1 VNAAVEPPRPISI
14 SKRIGWPRYTLFE
27 VDAEVFDALERR
39 GGDLGLAAAFA
50 GVADHEHLLWRA
62 LGGHM
67 DHERQ
72 ESARLLL
79 LDTFHAEPGAGP
91 YLFSERFQDLQAERA
106 FFAGYREHIAHQLKV
121 YLLGWYLYSQCR
133 PIRQPVDAWLRGRAD
148 RDRGE
153 LVSRFRSR
161 WRFAALWHDIGYV
174 FERDEVVHT
183 GKIPDGLSDELTEFA
198 TYPLTVTLG
207 RKGVQDL
214 TRYDETR
221 LHDASRQPLRVWAP
235 LLVEQLSGQEE
246 RHLRLLDR
254 ASRGFS
260 TRSPEPTGV
269 ADYYA
274 FAREQ
279 GAINQRGPFYD
290 HGIAGALLLLSV
302 HQRLRQGCASA
313 VSGLE
318 HYPHYRPPEGL
329 GRRIRE
335 LGRAVEAARPA
346 VEDAAQAIALHNI
359 YTEGFDPDRA
369 SARWLALQGFRMRW
383 DDQPLA
389 ALLALCDVLQ
399 GWDRPGF
406 QGARFSKPS
415 MSDQELLI
423 CADDDGVHIA
433 YHGPQAAERERQ
445 TRAALDAVL
454 DPEFLAA
461 WCRWDARPAEALVER
476 ALSGAHRSEVEGIR
490 ESLPDSPRV
499 RVDPE
504 RGGEAPPVPDE
515 GPRDP
520 AAVTRRPGPG
530 RAERRG
536 RLARA
541 VRDALGSGRV
551 RQAQASFA
559 ELRRLDQD
567 GAATA
572 ELERELAAPCR
583 HPVERRIPAG
593 VFWRGLDLRQ
603 AQQILDAVAR
613 RNYNLDLSS
622 EEARKR
628 FLEVLTR
635 DPRRREAHPAF
646 WLDRYLVTND
656 QFSRFVLLT
665 GHVTE
670 LERRGWDDWLS
681 RITSPDRMTHPVVN
695 VSFDDAL
702 AYARWA
708 GRRLP
713 TCAERDRAAQGF
725 DGRAYPWGDEY
736 VQTNC
741 NAADDRWRGMTC
753 SVWEFESVES
763 PFEVVDLVG
772 NVDEI
777 TTDTEGPYHVAVGG
791 SWKQACEIYGLP
803 GFRRLFEPGAAHD
816 DIGFR
821 TARDDPEPSPEP
833 PEV

>member
-1 VNAAVEPPRPISI
+1 
-14 SKRIGWPRYTLFE
+14 
-27 VDAEVFDALERR
+27 
-39 GGDLGLAAAFA
+39 
-50 GVADHEHLLWRA
+50 
-62 LGGHM
+62 
-67 DHERQ
+67 
-72 ESARLLL
+72 
-79 LDTFHAEPGAGP
+79 
-91 YLFSERFQDLQAERA
+91 
-106 FFAGYREHIAHQLKV
+106 
-121 YLLGWYLYSQCR
+121 
-133 PIRQPVDAWLRGRAD
+133 
-148 RDRGE
+148 
-153 LVSRFRSR
+153 
-161 WRFAALWHDIGYV
+161 
-174 FERDEVVHT
+174 
-183 GKIPDGLSDELTEFA
+183 
-198 TYPLTVTLG
+198 
-207 RKGVQDL
+207 
-214 TRYDETR
+214 
-221 LHDASRQPLRVWAP
+221 VWAP

-246 RHLRLLDR
+246 THLRLLDR

-279 GAINQRGPFYD
+279 GAINQRRPFYD

-318 HYPHYRPPEGL
+318 HYPRYRPPEGL
-329 GRRIRE
+329 GRSIRE
-335 LGRAVEAARPA
+335 LSRAVEAARPA

-369 SARWLALQGFRMRW
+369 SARWLDLQGFRLRW
-383 DDQPLA
+383 DEQPLA

-406 QGARFSKPS
+406 RGARFSEPS
-415 MSDQELLI
+415 LSDQELLI
-423 CADDDGVHIA
+423 CADDGGVHVA

-445 TRAALDAVL
+445 TKAALDAVL
-454 DPEFLAA
+454 DPEFLATR
-461 WCRWDARPAEALVER
+461 CRWDARPTEDLVHR
-476 ALSGAHRSEVEGIR
+476 ALSGDHPSEVEEIR
-490 ESLPDSPRV
+490 ISPAEGQHV
-499 RVDPE
+499 RVGPTL
-504 RGGEAPPVPDE
+504 GGEPPPVLDE
-515 GPRDP
+515 PPRDP
-520 AAVTRRPGPG
+520 AAVTRRADAE
-530 RAERRG
+530 RAEQRG
-536 RLARA
+536 RLAQA

-551 RQAQASFA
+551 RQAQASFTK
-559 ELRRLDQD
+559 LRRLDQD

-593 VFWRGLDLRQ
+593 VFWRGLDLGQ
-603 AQQILDAVAR
+603 AQLILDAVAH
-613 RNYNLDLSS
+613 RNYNLDLSG
-622 EEARKR
+622 EEARQQ
-628 FLEVLTR
+628 FLEALTR

-646 WLDRYLVTND
+646 WLDRHLVTND
-656 QFSRFVLLT
+656 QFSRFVILT

-681 RITSPDRMTHPVVN
+681 RITTPDRMTHPVVN
-695 VSFDDAL
+695 VSFDDA
-702 AYARWA
+702 AMYAHWA

-713 TCAERDRAAQGF
+713 AAAEHDRAAQGF

-736 VQTNC
+736 VRTNC
-741 NAADDRWRGMTC
+741 NAADEQSRGMTC
-753 SVWEFESVES
+753 PVRELEPVES

-791 SWKQACEIYGLP
+791 SWKQACQIYGLP

-821 TARDDPEPSPEP
+821 TARNDLAVPETESASGQPAGGSAGDRRTGAGPAEGEP
-833 PEV
+833 AGGGPYGSR